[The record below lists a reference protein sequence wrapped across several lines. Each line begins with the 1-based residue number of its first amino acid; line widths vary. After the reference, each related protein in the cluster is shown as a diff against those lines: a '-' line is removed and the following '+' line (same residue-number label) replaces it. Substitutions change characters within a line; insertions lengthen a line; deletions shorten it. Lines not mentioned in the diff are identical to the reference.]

1 MFRISAEPLD
11 PATLARALADV
22 GAGACVTFEGWVRH
36 RNDGQAVG
44 SLEYEAYAP
53 LAEKEGARI
62 LAEARAKFPLL
73 GAVCVHRTG
82 HLRLGELAVWVGVTA
97 EHRGAAFDAC
107 RYVID
112 EAKAR
117 VPIWKKEHYA
127 SGATAWINCATRGEH
142 AGSASEAPAVPP
154 KIG

>member
-1 MFRISAEPLD
+1 MFTISSTPLD
-11 PATLARALADV
+11 PIALQRELTDTR
-22 GAGACVTFEGWVRH
+22 AGACVTFEGWVRG
-36 RNDGQAVG
+36 RNDGQPVE

-53 LAEKEGARI
+53 LAEKEGERI
-62 LAEARAKFPLL
+62 LAEARAKFVLL

-107 RYVID
+107 RYIID

-117 VPIWKKEHYA
+117 VPVWKKEHYA
-127 SGATAWINCATRGEH
+127 SGATAWINCATRGDH
-142 AGSASEAPAVPP
+142 AEGAAPQST
-154 KIG
+154 